1 MPQPEIT
8 RYTNRAQ
15 DFTPITELQTNQF
28 AFASLTYPEDMNNL
42 SHAMLFNINVQRTS
56 TDFSGGRETADQT
69 FSAILNNNFGLGTTR
84 SQRAA
89 PPGSPGLTRRTRRAL
104 RAISMYVPETVVF
117 EDRQQYDTPS
127 LTQTLGI
134 AGTAA
139 VTAGSALLARSE
151 QPGTIS
157 LAAGGIAAVGAVAAG
172 ILSRGAAEAVG
183 RAIST
188 ISAADRAVTNA
199 VRTGAQLSGYALNP
213 VIEVLYNS
221 PTLRSF
227 NFDFIFTPK
236 SSSEADMVWSIIY
249 EFRRH
254 SAPEYTNFLEGLFFL
269 PPSDFD
275 ISFLRRDSSGSFVE
289 NTNIPRISSCV
300 LKSVQ
305 VDYAASGQFTTF
317 VDGMPIQIRMRLEFQ
332 ELNILTRDRID
343 KGY

>member
-69 FSAILNNNFGLGTTR
+69 FTGAVGNAFGLGTTR
-84 SQRAA
+84 AQRAA

-127 LTQTLGI
+127 LTQTLG
-134 AGTAA
+134 AGGTGLATGA
-139 VTAGSALLARSE
+139 SSLLGRRE
-151 QPGTIS
+151 DPGAF
-157 LAAGGIAAVGAVAAG
+157 LVGAGGIAAVGAVAAG
-172 ILSRGAAEAVG
+172 ILRLATAG
-183 RAIST
+183 AIST
-188 ISAADRAVTNA
+188 ADRALTNA
-199 VRTGAQLSGYALNP
+199 ARTGAQLGGYALNP

>member
-1 MPQPEIT
+1 MPQTEIT
-8 RYTNRAQ
+8 RHTNRAQ
-15 DFTPITELQTNQF
+15 DFTPITQLEINQF

-56 TDFSGGRETADQT
+56 NDVLGGRELADVT
-69 FSAILNNNFGLGTTR
+69 FNPLLNNTFGLGTTR
-84 SQRAA
+84 SQQAA
-89 PPGSPGLTRRTRRAL
+89 PPNSPGLTRRTRRVL
-104 RAISMYVPETVVF
+104 RAISLYVPETVTF
-117 EDRQQYDTPS
+117 DDRQQYDTPS

-139 VTAGSALLARSE
+139 ATAGSATLAQTE
-151 QPGTIS
+151 NPGAV
-157 LAAGGIAAVGAVAAG
+157 LAGAVGAIGIGAIAASV
-172 ILSRGAAEAVG
+172 LGALPGA
-183 RAIST
+183 
-188 ISAADRAVTNA
+188 RAVS
-199 VRTGAQLSGYALNP
+199 GQLSSLNQTVTNTVRSTTQLGGYALNP

-221 PTLRSF
+221 PALRTF
-227 NFDFIFTPK
+227 NFDFVFTPK
-236 SSSEADMVWSIIY
+236 SSTEADMVWSIIY

-275 ISFLRRDSSGSFVE
+275 ITFLRRDSSGSFIE
-289 NTNIPRISSCV
+289 NNNIPRISSCV

-305 VDYAASGQFTTF
+305 VDYAASGQFSTF

>member
-28 AFASLTYPEDMNNL
+28 SFASLTYPEDMNNL

-56 TDFSGGRETADQT
+56 NDFSGGREQADTT
-69 FSAILNNNFGLGTTR
+69 FDPILNNTFGLGTTR
-84 SQRAA
+84 SQQAA

-139 VTAGSALLARSE
+139 ATAGSAA
-151 QPGTIS
+151 
-157 LAAGGIAAVGAVAAG
+157 LAATENPGGVLAGAVGAIGVGAIAAG
-172 ILSRGAAEAVG
+172 ILGALPGASAVG
-183 RAIST
+183 SQLSGLNQR
-188 ISAADRAVTNA
+188 VTNT
-199 VRTGAQLSGYALNP
+199 VRSTTQLGGYALNP

-275 ISFLRRDSSGSFVE
+275 ISFLRRDSSGSFIE

-305 VDYAASGQFTTF
+305 VDYAASGQFSTF